1 MIINRIIIKYL
12 VHCFSKLSDV
22 RNAFFVKVI
31 IVISINFSLMKYH
44 KHSSILAIKEKN
56 VTVYFLYLQK
66 LSKLSLKKDI
76 KDCDRVVLEIYLG
89 YKYQ

>member
-1 MIINRIIIKYL
+1 
-12 VHCFSKLSDV
+12 
-22 RNAFFVKVI
+22 
-31 IVISINFSLMKYH
+31 MKYH

-56 VTVYFLYLQK
+56 VTVYFLYLLK

-89 YKYQ
+89 YKYQWPQEDLNFESFTYDVVTWATRL